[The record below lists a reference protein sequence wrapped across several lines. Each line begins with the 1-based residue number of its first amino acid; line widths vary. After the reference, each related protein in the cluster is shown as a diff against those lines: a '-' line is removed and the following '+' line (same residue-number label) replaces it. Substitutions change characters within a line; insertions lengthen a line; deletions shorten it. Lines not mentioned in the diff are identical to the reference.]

1 MSDEHTRPY
10 DERCEYIADTIDE
23 HQVFM
28 VPSVGYGDLSSVGV
42 KGWEADVDFSMDVVV
57 KYAFSR
63 KIGNRVKNGSSLF
76 GIQETDSSNY
86 IISIPNDSMVEQTL
100 TVPKSNLT
108 GTRHIFKVDPVA
120 LKMSIDNVEQDITAG
135 NMFPKWLFWWGYN
148 SSTLGSYFADT
159 NTKVYSLK
167 LFAQDGTLLYN
178 YIPVR
183 VGNKGQL
190 YDTVN
195 KIMLTSVDYSQQA

>member
-1 MSDEHTRPY
+1 MSDEPTRPY
-10 DERCEYIADTIDE
+10 DERCEYVADTIGD
-23 HQVFM
+23 HQVFL
-28 VPSVGYGDLSSVGV
+28 VPNVGYGNLSSVAV
-42 KGWEADVDFSMDVVV
+42 KGWEVDADFSMDVVV
-57 KYAFSR
+57 EIILAK
-63 KIGNRVKNGSSLF
+63 KIGNRIKQAPSLF

-86 IISIPNDSMVEQTL
+86 IISIPNDSMVSQTL
-100 TVPKSNLT
+100 TVPKTNLI

-135 NMFPKWLFWWGYN
+135 SRFPQWLFWWGY
-148 SSTLGSYFADT
+148 SPELGSAFANT

-178 YIPVR
+178 FIPVR
-183 VGNKGQL
+183 VGSTGQL

-195 KIMLTSVDYSQQA
+195 KIMLTSMDYSQQE